1 MAETRVTDYYIL
13 FHNHTEGMT
22 LYRHLRQQGL
32 PARICPVP
40 RAASAC
46 CGMSLL
52 VLQED
57 IDAVKSCI
65 AESGLPIQGIAA
77 LPRDI
82 DPRRDHYC

>member
-1 MAETRVTDYYIL
+1 MAEPQVTDYYLL

-22 LYRHLRQQGL
+22 LYRYLRRQDL
-32 PARICPVP
+32 PVRICPVP

-57 IDAVKSCI
+57 IEAVERCV
-65 AESGLPIQGIAA
+65 AESGLPFQGVAA